1 MIEEK
6 TLPRRSMQPDEI
18 RHYNNE
24 IVYQLSRFLTDA
36 PRALR
41 IRDIRKIHE
50 ECDVSMDFAFATV
63 LASLIGLQIEGR
75 DRDFF
80 RNYYLPMI
88 HALDARQFRRNNY
101 YQKIRIPE
109 KTIGQCALTKKII
122 EPAEGF
128 VCGDFKVTSDGRLIP
143 SLGFFDESFI
153 YPAVL
158 ERNREWM
165 TLMPNETITTDPCAK
180 QAFGH
185 VLTFGL
191 GLGYFVFKALENEQV
206 RDVTVVELNRDV
218 ISLFEQE
225 ILPQFPN
232 RDRVRIICADA
243 LEFVRSE
250 NLMKQYDYLFADIWH
265 DVGDGRELYLK
276 IKSYEDRYPSVKFTY
291 WIEDTIKCY
300 LEPKLWPEQPR

>member
-6 TLPRRSMQPDEI
+6 TLSRRSMQPDEI

-88 HALDARQFRRNNY
+88 HALDARQFRRNSY

-143 SLGFFDESFI
+143 SLGFF
-153 YPAVL
+153 
-158 ERNREWM
+158 
-165 TLMPNETITTDPCAK
+165 
-180 QAFGH
+180 
-185 VLTFGL
+185 
-191 GLGYFVFKALENEQV
+191 
-206 RDVTVVELNRDV
+206 
-218 ISLFEQE
+218 
-225 ILPQFPN
+225 
-232 RDRVRIICADA
+232 
-243 LEFVRSE
+243 
-250 NLMKQYDYLFADIWH
+250 
-265 DVGDGRELYLK
+265 
-276 IKSYEDRYPSVKFTY
+276 
-291 WIEDTIKCY
+291 
-300 LEPKLWPEQPR
+300 